1 MATDNDKD
9 KDPCRKPIT
18 FTGKRN
24 IDKINNLTCPAVAT
38 RTHMCALTAAE
49 LTPKAQM
56 DMLTKMYMTCD
67 FPLQSL
73 LKKELEQ
80 KINGYKAQ
88 DVKKEAKSEVC
99 EMAVLI
105 TLVDTVEK
113 LLAAKGRCFYCKTAV
128 LLLYKNVREPT
139 QWTLDRIDNSQGHSK
154 DNTVIA
160 CLKCNLQRRVTP
172 MDKFTFTK
180 QLKINKT

>member
-1 MATDNDKD
+1 MANDNDSG
-9 KDPCRKPIT
+9 RKPIT

-88 DVKKEAKSEVC
+88 DVKKEAKSE
-99 EMAVLI
+99 MAVLI

-113 LLAAKGRCFYCKTAV
+113 LLAAKGRCFYCKMAV